1 MAVEIQQVYID
12 TPHRKQMIHA
22 ANILKKGGVIV
33 YPTDTI
39 YGLAADITQKKAI
52 ETILRI
58 KKINKHK
65 LLSFV
70 FPNLKEIGDWVKV
83 SNSTFRLMK
92 KVLPGKYTFILPA
105 SKSVHKSILQ
115 KRQTIGIRVPNCEVS
130 RCISIEMG
138 MPILSA
144 SVPKGEDDY
153 FTDPSEIAQMFGHEI
168 DLILDSGIRPNKP
181 SSIIDFSVDPPVII
195 REGEGDL
202 SLF

>member
-1 MAVEIQQVYID
+1 MGVEIQQVYID
-12 TPHRKQMIHA
+12 TPHKKQMLRA
-22 ANILKKGGVIV
+22 ASILKNGGVIV

-52 ETILRI
+52 EKILRI
-58 KKINKHK
+58 KKTNKHK

-70 FPNLKEIGDWVKV
+70 FPDLKEIGDWVKI
-83 SNSTFRLMK
+83 SNSTFRIMK

-105 SKSVHKSILQ
+105 SKSVNKSILQ
-115 KRQTIGIRVPNCEVS
+115 KRQTIGVRVPNCEVS

-153 FTDPSEIAQMFGHEI
+153 FTDPAEIASMFGHEL
-168 DLILDSGIRPNKP
+168 DLILDSGILPNQP
-181 SSIIDFSVDPPVII
+181 SSIIDFSVEPPVII
-195 REGEGDL
+195 RNGAGDL
-202 SLF
+202 SFF